1 MIKYWEQANT
11 IINDG
16 DNNSYEKNKKNK
28 ISDLV
33 DNSGDITKSEIY
45 NYEKSLNYTLS
56 LIDPYMEEEI

>member
-1 MIKYWEQANT
+1 MMV
-11 IINDG
+11 IIIHM
-16 DNNSYEKNKKNK
+16 KKIKKNK

-45 NYEKSLNYTLS
+45 NYEKSLNNTLS

>member
-1 MIKYWEQANT
+1 MMV
-11 IINDG
+11 IIIHM
-16 DNNSYEKNKKNK
+16 KKIKKNK
-28 ISDLV
+28 ISDSV